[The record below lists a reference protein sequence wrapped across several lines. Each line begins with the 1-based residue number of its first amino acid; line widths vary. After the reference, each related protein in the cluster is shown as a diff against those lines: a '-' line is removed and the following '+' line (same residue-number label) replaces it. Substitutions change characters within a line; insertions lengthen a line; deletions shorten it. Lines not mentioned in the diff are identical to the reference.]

1 MGTETLAADTVLS
14 GTLHVFV
21 AFDWGDE
28 VDLDRARRIVPA
40 EVQGLVRRPRT
51 PSAFAY
57 RPAPLRYRLGSVPLS
72 LPEVGVVVAEAD
84 ATLFDVGAISTALR
98 VPFHLTMPQLTR
110 LAGWL
115 AEPAEVVQASR
126 TALIPLYERLRPAI
140 AKPDWREDLSE
151 EYLVFELPTG
161 AAFDPHTLLERHADW
176 LAGLLL
182 LDAGA
187 LSEEEVADAARL
199 HISYTPQD
207 LLLADW
213 GAAVL
218 VDSNCGETLQVIEF
232 CNLQL
237 LEFRYVDD
245 RLDDILV
252 AAHRQIELL
261 TRSWLPSW
269 RAYTRPL
276 RELGELKVDA
286 NEVFERTGNV
296 LKLVGDQYLARVY
309 RQLADR
315 FHLGE
320 WEQSIQRKLD
330 TVEGVYKVLADQ
342 AATARAEL
350 LEIIIV
356 ILILFEV
363 IMAVVARH

>member
-1 MGTETLAADTVLS
+1 
-14 GTLHVFV
+14 
-21 AFDWGDE
+21 
-28 VDLDRARRIVPA
+28 
-40 EVQGLVRRPRT
+40 VQGLARRPRT
-51 PSAFAY
+51 PPAFAY
-57 RPAPLRYRLGSVPLS
+57 RPAPLRYRLGAVPLS
-72 LPEVGVVVAEAD
+72 LPELGVVAADAD
-84 ATLFDVGAISTALR
+84 ATLFDFGAISTALR
-98 VPFHLTMPQLTR
+98 VPFHLTLPQLAR

-126 TALIPLYERLRPAI
+126 TALLPLHDRLRPAI

-151 EYLVFELPTG
+151 EYYVFELPPG
-161 AAFDPHTLLERHADW
+161 EALNPRTLLETHANW

-187 LSEEEVADAARL
+187 LSEEEVADAVRL

-218 VDSNCGETLQVIEF
+218 VDSNCEETLQVIDF

-237 LEFRYVDD
+237 LEFRYVDN
-245 RLDDILV
+245 RLDDIL
-252 AAHRQIELL
+252 AAAYRQIERL

-296 LKLVGDQYLARVY
+296 LKLVGDQYLARAY
-309 RQLADR
+309 RQLAAR
-315 FHLGE
+315 FHLGD

-330 TVEGVYKVLADQ
+330 TVESVYKVLADQ
-342 AATARAEL
+342 AATARADL
-350 LEIIIV
+350 LELIIV
-356 ILILFEV
+356 VLILFEV
-363 IMAVVARH
+363 VMTLVARR